1 LGLPL
6 PTSGGDERGLV
17 VPWSEI
23 KARLDELT
31 LDKHRIYVGWRE
43 QYRCAPQMHA
53 YAEREHP
60 GYKAIDARI
69 NAPVPATRLPGT
81 GQLDSQ

>member
-1 LGLPL
+1 M